1 MAAAVKSK
9 ETIQNSTRVKRRH
22 PLADILIY
30 ILLAILFLI
39 CIVPFY
45 SMIISS
51 THDNATL
58 ASQFVLV
65 PGKYLLKNYERMM
78 MSTNIW
84 RGMGN
89 SLFLATA
96 GTLLSSYFG
105 ALTAYGFSKYKFRG
119 NKILFAVLLGTM
131 MLPGQLGII
140 GYFNLMND
148 FKLLDSYASILIPSI
163 ASAMSVFWNKQYLDA
178 FVPNALIEAA
188 RIDGAKELAIF
199 HRVIFPIIIPAVA
212 TQAIFTF
219 VGAWNNF
226 LNPLILL
233 FSEEKFPLPVL
244 VQQMQGIYGTDYGV
258 IYLGVTMSVLPILL
272 IFVFCS
278 RRIIDG
284 VAVGAVKG

>member
-1 MAAAVKSK
+1 MAAETVKK
-9 ETIQNSTRVKRRH
+9 VAMHGKKVKRH
-22 PLADILIY
+22 NPIANILIY
-30 ILLAILFLI
+30 LILAILFLI

-45 SMIISS
+45 SMLISS

-58 ASQFVLV
+58 ASQFVLT
-65 PGKYLLKNYERMM
+65 PGKYLVKNYQRMM

-84 RGMGN
+84 RGMAN
-89 SLFLATA
+89 SLFLATSA
-96 GTLLSSYFG
+96 TLLSSYFG

-119 NKILFAVLLGTM
+119 NKVLFAILLGTM

-140 GYFNLMND
+140 GYFNLMNS
-148 FKLLDSYASILIPSI
+148 FKLLDTYAAILIPSI

-188 RIDGAKELAIF
+188 RIDGAKELVIF

-233 FSEEKFPLPVL
+233 FSDNKFPLPVL
-244 VQQMQGIYGTDYGV
+244 VQQMQGIYGSDYGV
-258 IYLGVTMSVLPILL
+258 IYLGVTMSVLPILI